1 MGIAFVFVVVLAGVA
16 LLYAGYRL
24 VELRANLKFERWKNA
39 HSKHIR
45 REAIA
50 GSQAAVAGRVFE
62 RVAPYL
68 PGFGYNPKDVRFV
81 GDPVDFVVF
90 DGLSEGNLRNVV
102 FVEVKTGDGELNG
115 NERRV
120 KAAIVERRVEWSLF
134 RMSDG
139 QPTLPDDELLSESQ
153 PVRDPPNTLAP
164 QPPVAGRP
172 ALIERGR
179 F

>member
-1 MGIAFVFVVVLAGVA
+1 MGIAFVFVVVLAGAV

-24 VELRANLKFERWKNA
+24 IELRANLKFEQWKNA
-39 HSKHIR
+39 YSKQIR
-45 REAIA
+45 REAIT

-68 PGFGYNPKDVRFV
+68 PGFGYNPRDVRFV

-90 DGLSEGNLRNVV
+90 DGLSEGEGDVRNVV
-102 FVEVKTGDGELNG
+102 FVEVKTGLGELNG

-120 KAAIVERRVEWSLF
+120 KAAITERRVEWSLF
-134 RMSDG
+134 RVLDG
-139 QPTLPDDELLSESQ
+139 QPDVPGSDLLTELDTVAE
-153 PVRDPPNTLAP
+153 PPNKAAS
-164 QPPVAGRP
+164 PPSSRA
-172 ALIERGR
+172 ALIDRGR